1 MIYWMSFDDTDESI
15 HSINSNK
22 YNKFF
27 KTSPCPA
34 LIVLGCMYFCIVRKI
49 LWRIQYFCFD
59 LYMFY
64 SICMYIFSHK
74 LWISS
79 INIKIRILDYIY
91 HKRNHYVEEQYDFGT
106 DFIWECGCNFIH
118 FLLIQIPN
126 KIYLNSFDNWMEAD
140 YRDIRSSPLAPHTM
154 AYVRL
159 F

>member
-1 MIYWMSFDDTDESI
+1 MLSKCVKSRASFIVKKINRYYHTFPGFYLKNIELGELGPINSSRSLRIAFEYFSDIMIYWMSFDDTDESI

-22 YNKFF
+22 YNKFI

-64 SICMYIFSHK
+64 SICMYIFSHN

-79 INIKIRILDYIY
+79 INI
-91 HKRNHYVEEQYDFGT
+91 
-106 DFIWECGCNFIH
+106 
-118 FLLIQIPN
+118 
-126 KIYLNSFDNWMEAD
+126 
-140 YRDIRSSPLAPHTM
+140 
-154 AYVRL
+154 
-159 F
+159 